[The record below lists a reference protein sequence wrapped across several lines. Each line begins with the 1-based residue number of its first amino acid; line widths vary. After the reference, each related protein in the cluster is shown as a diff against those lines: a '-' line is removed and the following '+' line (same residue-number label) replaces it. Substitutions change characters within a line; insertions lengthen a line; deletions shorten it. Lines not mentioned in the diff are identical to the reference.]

1 LQKYD
6 GGLALRL
13 VIVGL
18 LALVASSTG
27 ARTQEPASYRVVTT
41 DGSRPLPVHA
51 STGTTDI
58 VTLDAAARL
67 FGLVVRDDPR
77 AGGVVVSAG
86 NERVVLT
93 AGQATVSS
101 SGRLVSLSAPVTRS
115 GSTWLVPVDFL
126 RALNRGIDVR
136 RGSKLIVVAPAVV
149 PRVTPRF
156 ERTATGG
163 RLVITLEPGATT
175 RVTREGSIV
184 SVRVQA
190 NALDVEPLS
199 GAPADLVASMRAD
212 DASLLF
218 ELGPS
223 VTNVRGDDGR
233 DQTRV
238 TIDLIGAPQPA
249 APPTAQAPPVQLDRP
264 PGIRTIAI
272 DAGHGGED
280 AGARSPNGA
289 IEKDVT
295 MIVAMRVKALLEA
308 RLGVRVV
315 LTREGDAN
323 ITPDRRAALA
333 NNSKADLFISLHA
346 NGSPVA
352 ALRGAQVLSLA
363 GQDYAG
369 VEGAAPRTDAPAVP
383 VPVVGGGTRTIDAVP
398 WQLAQ
403 LTHVNASATLAG
415 ITAQRLAEA
424 GVVMHPRPVDV
435 GPLRILVG
443 ANMPA
448 ILIEL
453 GVLTNA
459 DDATALAQAS
469 YLSVLAD
476 AIVTAISDVRLG
488 IPGSGGGG
496 QP

>member
-1 LQKYD
+1 MQKYD
-6 GGLALRL
+6 GGLALRI

-27 ARTQEPASYRVVTT
+27 ARSQEPASYRVITT

-51 STGTTDI
+51 STGTSDI

-77 AGGVVVSAG
+77 AGGVVVVSG
-86 NERVVLT
+86 NDRVVLT
-93 AGQATVSS
+93 AGQSTVSS
-101 SGRLVSLSAPVTRS
+101 SGRLISLSAPVTRS

-136 RGSKLIVVAPAVV
+136 RGSKMIVVAPAVV

-163 RLVITLEPGATT
+163 RIVIALEPGATT
-175 RVTREGSIV
+175 RVTREGSVV

-190 NALDVEPLS
+190 NALDVEPLT
-199 GAPADLVASMRAD
+199 GAPPDMVASMRAD

-223 VTNVRGDDGR
+223 VINVRGDEGR
-233 DQTRV
+233 DPAQV
-238 TIDLIGAPQPA
+238 TIDLVGATQPIP
-249 APPTAQAPPVQLDRP
+249 APTTPAPPVQLDRP
-264 PGIRTIAI
+264 AGIRTIAI

-280 AGARSPNGA
+280 SGARSPTGA

-308 RLGVRVV
+308 RLGVRVI

-323 ITPDRRAALA
+323 VTPDRRAALA
-333 NNSKADLFISLHA
+333 NNNKADLFISLHA

-352 ALRGAQVLSLA
+352 GLRGAQVLSLA
-363 GQDYAG
+363 GGDYAG
-369 VEGAAPRTDAPAVP
+369 VEGAAPRSDAPAMP

-403 LTHVNASATLAG
+403 LPHVSASATLAN
-415 ITAQRLAEA
+415 ITAQRLAA
-424 GVVMHPRPVDV
+424 SGVTMHTRAVDV
-435 GPLRILVG
+435 APLRILVG

-459 DDATALAQAS
+459 DDAAALAQAS
-469 YLSVLAD
+469 HLAVLAD

-488 IPGSGGGG
+488 IPATAGGGR
-496 QP
+496 P

>member
-1 LQKYD
+1 M
-6 GGLALRL
+6 LALT
-13 VIVGL
+13 
-18 LALVASSTG
+18 ASSTG

-77 AGGVVVSAG
+77 AGGVVVVSG
-86 NERVVLT
+86 NDRVVLT
-93 AGQATVSS
+93 AGQSTVSS
-101 SGRLVSLSAPVTRS
+101 SGRLISLSAPVTRS

-136 RGSKLIVVAPAVV
+136 RGSKMIVVAPAVV

-163 RLVITLEPGATT
+163 RIVITLEPGATT
-175 RVTREGSIV
+175 RVTREGSVV

-199 GAPADLVASMRAD
+199 GAPPELVVSMRAD

-218 ELGPS
+218 ELGAS
-223 VTNVRGDDGR
+223 VTNVRGDEGR
-233 DQTRV
+233 DPGLV
-238 TIDLIGAPQPA
+238 TIELVGATQPVP
-249 APPTAQAPPVQLDRP
+249 PPTAPAPPVQLDRP
-264 PGIRTIAI
+264 PGIRTVAI

-280 AGARSPNGA
+280 SGARSPTGA

-308 RLGVRVV
+308 RLGVRVI

-323 ITPDRRAALA
+323 VTPDRRAALA
-333 NNSKADLFISLHA
+333 NNNKADLFISLHA
-346 NGSPVA
+346 NGSPVP

-363 GQDYAG
+363 GGDYAG
-369 VEGAAPRTDAPAVP
+369 VEGAAPRADAPAML

-403 LTHVNASATLAG
+403 LSHVAASATLAG

-424 GVVMHPRPVDV
+424 GVTMHTRAVDV
-435 GPLRILVG
+435 APLRILVG

-459 DDATALAQAS
+459 DDAAALAQAS
-469 YLSVLAD
+469 HLAVLAD
-476 AIVTAISDVRLG
+476 AIVTAIADVRLG
-488 IPGSGGGG
+488 IPATVGGGR
-496 QP
+496 P

>member
-1 LQKYD
+1 M
-6 GGLALRL
+6 GLRL

-18 LALVASSTG
+18 LAVMASSTG
-27 ARTQEPASYRVVTT
+27 ARTQEPTSYRVITT

-58 VTLDAAARL
+58 VTLDAAARV
-67 FGLVVRDDPR
+67 FGLIVRDDPR
-77 AGGVVVSAG
+77 AGGVVVVSG
-86 NERVVLT
+86 NDRVVLT
-93 AGQATVSS
+93 AGQSTVSS
-101 SGRLVSLSAPVTRS
+101 SGRLVSISAPVTRS

-136 RGSKLIVVAPAVV
+136 RGSRMIVVAPAVV
-149 PRVTPRF
+149 PRITPRF

-163 RLVITLEPGATT
+163 RLVLTLDPGAAT
-175 RVTREGSIV
+175 RVAREGSVV

-190 NALDVEPLS
+190 NALDVEPLT
-199 GAPADLVASMRAD
+199 GAPPEFVASMRAD

-233 DQTRV
+233 DPGRV
-238 TIDLIGAPQPA
+238 TIDLVGAAPAVAPPA
-249 APPTAQAPPVQLDRP
+249 ATLPPVQLDRP
-264 PGIRTIAI
+264 PGIRTVAI
-272 DAGHGGED
+272 DAGHGGDD
-280 AGARSPNGA
+280 AGARSPTGA
-289 IEKDVT
+289 LEKDVT

-308 RLGVRVV
+308 RLGVRVI

-323 ITPDRRAALA
+323 IPPDRRAALA
-333 NNSKADLFISLHA
+333 NNNKADLFISLHA

-363 GQDYAG
+363 GGDYAG
-369 VEGAAPRTDAPAVP
+369 VEGATPRSDAPALP
-383 VPVVGGGTRTIDAVP
+383 VSVVGGGTRTIDAVP

-403 LTHVNASATLAG
+403 LPHVGASATLAA

-424 GVVMHPRPVDV
+424 GVTMHTRPVDV
-435 GPLRILVG
+435 APLRILVG

-453 GVLTNA
+453 GVLTNT
-459 DDATALAQAS
+459 DDAEALALAS
-469 YLSVLAD
+469 HLAVLAD

-488 IPGSGGGG
+488 IPATGGGG
-496 QP
+496 QQ

>member
-1 LQKYD
+1 MS
-6 GGLALRL
+6 LRI

-18 LALVASSTG
+18 LAALALTASSTG
-27 ARTQEPASYRVVTT
+27 ARTQEPAPYRVITT

-77 AGGVVVSAG
+77 AGGVVVVSG
-86 NERVVLT
+86 NDRVVLT
-93 AGQATVSS
+93 AGQSTVSS
-101 SGRLVSLSAPVTRS
+101 SGRLISLSAPVTRS

-136 RGSKLIVVAPAVV
+136 RGARLIVVAPAVV
-149 PRVTPRF
+149 PHITPRF

-163 RLVITLEPGATT
+163 HIVLTLEPGATT
-175 RVTREGSIV
+175 RVTRDGTVV

-190 NALDVEPLS
+190 HALEVEPLS
-199 GAPADLVASMRAD
+199 GAPPELVTSMRAD
-212 DASLLF
+212 DASLVF

-223 VTNVRGDDGR
+223 VTNVRVDDSR
-233 DQTRV
+233 DPSRV
-238 TIDLIGAPQPA
+238 TIELVGAAAA
-249 APPTAQAPPVQLDRP
+249 APPPVAQAPPVQLDRP
-264 PGIRTIAI
+264 AGIRTVAI
-272 DAGHGGED
+272 DAGHGGD
-280 AGARSPNGA
+280 DSGARSPSGA

-295 MIVAMRVKALLEA
+295 LIVAMRVKALLEA
-308 RLGVRVV
+308 RLGVRVI

-323 ITPDRRAALA
+323 VTPDRRAALA
-333 NNSKADLFISLHA
+333 NNNKADLFISLHA

-352 ALRGAQVLSLA
+352 GLRGAQVLSLA
-363 GQDYAG
+363 GEDYAG
-369 VEGAAPRTDAPAVP
+369 VEGATPRSDAPALP

-403 LTHVNASATLAG
+403 LAHVSASATLAG
-415 ITAQRLAEA
+415 ITAQRLAAA
-424 GVVMHPRPVDV
+424 GVTMHTRAVDV
-435 GPLRILVG
+435 APLRILVG

-459 DDATALAQAS
+459 DDAAALAQADH
-469 YLSVLAD
+469 LALLAD

-488 IPGSGGGG
+488 IPAGPGGGR
-496 QP
+496 P